1 MLYKF
6 LDKPKDILSRH
17 FDRKTIRACMGT
29 LLSNIL
35 SEYGGRIDL
44 GIARKV
50 PVGFGQTDDFIGC
63 ELPLKMT
70 LGMQEFYS
78 DGSDKMSFDDVSW
91 LDVTRFIVSTYHE
104 CRHVEQ
110 FENMQNGIGENV
122 DRLSLFHLA
131 KQNNGQ
137 YYTHNRYAV
146 VTEVDAERFGINRA
160 GQFLSECVGQGRAD
174 RYILDYVN
182 DELLRG
188 VYYIPMCNGKRKY
201 DSISDVL
208 DAFDSAYD
216 VAMHKPYD
224 YEIKK
229 CNDVAQTVLYGEM
242 SDVARKSFFE
252 QSDSFVQDMMVSA
265 INLYKFP
272 EYQGWHKSLQNM
284 DLSMEAQFGLDWQ
297 KQDSTKS
304 RRRLPDVDLLCEGQQ
319 SEYEF

>member
-44 GIARKV
+44 G
-50 PVGFGQTDDFIGC
+50 
-63 ELPLKMT
+63 
-70 LGMQEFYS
+70 
-78 DGSDKMSFDDVSW
+78 
-91 LDVTRFIVSTYHE
+91 
-104 CRHVEQ
+104 
-110 FENMQNGIGENV
+110 
-122 DRLSLFHLA
+122 
-131 KQNNGQ
+131 
-137 YYTHNRYAV
+137 
-146 VTEVDAERFGINRA
+146 
-160 GQFLSECVGQGRAD
+160 
-174 RYILDYVN
+174 
-182 DELLRG
+182 
-188 VYYIPMCNGKRKY
+188 IPMCNGKRKY

-242 SDVARKSFFE
+242 SDAARKSFFE
-252 QSDSFVQDMMVSA
+252 QSDSFVQDMMASA

-297 KQDSTKS
+297 KQDSAKS